1 MGREHLLADAY
12 LRVERP
18 AEHIAEAEKVIEA
31 TADEFVSATVSYT
44 EEEWDVER
52 LIPDPPD
59 AFPALR
65 RIAILAGEVIYNL
78 RAALDYLVFAL
89 AMQDSGPR
97 FPGGSKFPRGT
108 QFPIDDDGEVFLRHR
123 VSYLRWVSDAHAV
136 AIATL
141 QPYQGCRW
149 TRTLRTLSNKDKHRR
164 LTQSVSVTSF
174 TTEFVPYPN
183 ITPEVGAPVGELR
196 FKADGP
202 LHVVLEQEGSSL
214 IETLQELHARVGEV
228 LDAFGPEFR

>member
-108 QFPIDDDGEVFLRHR
+108 QFPMGERRSCCSHRDVAAVPGLPVDADAENALEQGQAPQAHPECERNLLHHR
-123 VSYLRWVSDAHAV
+123 VRPV
-136 AIATL
+136 
-141 QPYQGCRW
+141 P
-149 TRTLRTLSNKDKHRR
+149 KHHPRGR
-164 LTQSVSVTSF
+164 C
-174 TTEFVPYPN
+174 PR
-183 ITPEVGAPVGELR
+183 G
-196 FKADGP
+196 
-202 LHVVLEQEGSSL
+202 
-214 IETLQELHARVGEV
+214 
-228 LDAFGPEFR
+228 